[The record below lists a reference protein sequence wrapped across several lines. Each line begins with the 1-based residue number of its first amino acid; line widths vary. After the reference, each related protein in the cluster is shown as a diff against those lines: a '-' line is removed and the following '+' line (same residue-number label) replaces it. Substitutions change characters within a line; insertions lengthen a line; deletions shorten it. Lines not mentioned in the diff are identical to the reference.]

1 VDTESLA
8 VYADFTFDLTDKL
21 SLIFGSRYSEDDKS
35 LNISA
40 TAGGTPGFEN
50 NGFPTWDNATLAT
63 LGIPTELDFDEFI
76 PRLGVEYHFT
86 DDVLGYLTYTE
97 GYKSGGWGART
108 NNPAEVTPFNSEFVN
123 SIALGLKATL
133 FNGQVRLNSEAFFY
147 DYENLFN
154 TGTGAGGNFIV
165 ATNDAEVYGLEIEG
179 TGRISDAFDVFGYVA
194 FMDGEYKG
202 VDPNAS
208 FVGGELQRLPELS
221 FKVGGTYT
229 WDLPAGN
236 IRLTAD
242 YSFQKDHFTNLQ
254 NTELARSGDIKLVNT
269 VLGYDTD
276 DGRFGIALSCRNC
289 ADNEYVV
296 QSLDFAGFGFITLY
310 PGEPRTW
317 LVTVSARTK

>member
-1 VDTESLA
+1 
-8 VYADFTFDLTDKL
+8 
-21 SLIFGSRYSEDDKS
+21 
-35 LNISA
+35 
-40 TAGGTPGFEN
+40 
-50 NGFPTWDNATLAT
+50 
-63 LGIPTELDFDEFI
+63 
-76 PRLGVEYHFT
+76 
-86 DDVLGYLTYTE
+86 
-97 GYKSGGWGART
+97 
-108 NNPAEVTPFNSEFVN
+108 
-123 SIALGLKATL
+123 
-133 FNGQVRLNSEAFFY
+133 
-147 DYENLFN
+147 
-154 TGTGAGGNFIV
+154 
-165 ATNDAEVYGLEIEG
+165 
-179 TGRISDAFDVFGYVA
+179 
-194 FMDGEYKG
+194 MDGEYQG
-202 VDPNAS
+202 VDPSAS